1 MARDEFREAR
11 FGFAQLPM
19 VPPFSFSGMTTRL
32 FPLRANLNALQGFC
46 DGYLNIIPPALGRF
60 RVAAPYV
67 FLMMIDYGRMS
78 SRAVNLGW
86 IAQRE
91 VAFAVPLEWYR
102 VLDGQWVF
110 YDWAWNMPFIFV
122 DEDQS
127 QALGRAVYGWP
138 KVLVHLDP
146 EPNLWLHRP
155 RGQVPVMSLSTDV
168 FAKLYAGASQERQVF
183 LKVVRDASSPFA
195 QFPPDL
201 RASPSPWMF
210 MPNAA
215 QNFTDSLWD
224 LWRLITGRAEA
235 PPDTE
240 DRLNNVS
247 LMLRAVMSM
256 VAPVGPDLHYNTINL
271 KQFRSPNDPTRY
283 CYQSVTNARMST
295 RSFNGAGP
303 LGELSMLGGDLSGGY
318 SVHLKCWPSL
328 PIVDVLGLEVHR
340 WWRDGDVDVASLKPV
355 FPFWYSADLDYNAGY
370 NVAWRSYDGVW
381 RDEWG
386 RSHPPAERLRT
397 VDKLYNT
404 TLGPSASPAA
414 GEFIFN
420 GLTLRVLPLLAHK
433 DRVKEFI
440 REYLNEPIKGNAG
453 NYQFELWAGDDDSPL
468 TFVYLSVSTCKER
481 LPKTNDVGSWSESEM
496 SFFVPVRLTG
506 TDRRGAPFESLGLA
520 PAFTFNSN
528 PMSVIISTEVSGVP
542 SIVGDFQVSAQK
554 WMDDRGPS
562 PSSAESFV
570 HVKSNQIPVFGEG
583 QEATLRAV
591 VEVGRDHKRAKG
603 QSVDLH
609 LPAQK
614 TLEFLAP
621 DVFREARSCAFALL
635 AQSDRFKLF
644 TIKQVRDIARPDKAC
659 FQSLVCIYRAFRSVY
674 TIDRVDVPLYVRV
687 HDYPAV
693 PIVERLGLV
702 FRSAER
708 SNGTN
713 AYVLE
718 AHDPFWL
725 STTGLELQSDVLCYR
740 AGDGA
745 WMRGMDEGHFLRTL
759 AGQRVTSPYASESDA
774 VSFDLGSAG
783 PPDLRMEAPPEE
795 EDETRREDEGFEAL
809 RRVWAAE
816 SPVKLVDESLRD
828 FSAKPA
834 PESLS
839 DAQADMP
846 VSFEPGAEATRV
858 TLAPE
863 SSGVS
868 EAVFDRV
875 KEIPPNAILRALLDL
890 RLPDQVA
897 LKRWTEAKS
906 ALQTK
911 LKSLG
916 PDPVRVAKFLRDEV
930 APALRARGDEASRE
944 ALAACD
950 AVERFAEAVR
960 ASLPPPPGG
969 IVPPRP
975 PIDPLKILAAAPK
988 SPRLRWIQEQIQSLA
1003 PPVDGPVSFVRRVAE
1018 GPPPEVRAV
1027 LDENFRHVLD
1037 DLVDS
1042 VARVWSPED
1051 SSRRPS

>member
-32 FPLRANLNALQGFC
+32 FPLRASFNALQSFC

-60 RVAAPYV
+60 KVAAPYV

-110 YDWAWNMPFIFV
+110 HDWAWSMPFIFV

-127 QALGRAVYGWP
+127 QALGRTVYGWP
-138 KVLVHLDP
+138 KVLVHLDS
-146 EPNLWLHRP
+146 EPNMWLHRP

-168 FAKLYAGASQERQVF
+168 FAKLYAGASQEHQVF

-201 RASPSPWMF
+201 RASPSPWMV

-215 QNFTDSLWD
+215 QNFADGLWD
-224 LWRLITGRAEA
+224 LWRLASGLSDA
-235 PPDTE
+235 PPGAE
-240 DRLNNVS
+240 DRANNLG
-247 LMLRAVMSM
+247 LMLRAAMSM

-271 KQFRSPNDPTRY
+271 KQFRSANDPARY
-283 CYQSVTNARMST
+283 CYQAVTNARMVT
-295 RSFNGAGP
+295 RAFNGAGP
-303 LGELSMLGGDLSGGY
+303 LGELSVLGGDLSGGY

-355 FPFWYSADLDYNAGY
+355 FPFWYNADLDYNSGY
-370 NVAWRSYDGVW
+370 NLAWRSYDGVW

-386 RSHPPAERLRT
+386 RSHKPAERLR
-397 VDKLYNT
+397 VADKLYNT

-420 GLTLRVLPLLAHK
+420 GLTLRVMPLLAHK

-440 REYLNEPIKGNAG
+440 REYLNEPLKGNDG
-453 NYQFELWAGDDDSPL
+453 GYEFDLWAGDDDSPQ
-468 TFVYLSVSTCKER
+468 TFVYLAVSTCKER

-496 SFFVPVRLTG
+496 SFFIPVVLRG
-506 TDRRGAPFESLGLA
+506 TDKRGAPFEALGLA

-528 PMSVIISTEVSGVP
+528 PMSVIISTEVSGIP
-542 SIVGDFQVSAQK
+542 SIVGEFNVAAQK
-554 WMDDRGPS
+554 WMDDCGPS
-562 PSSAESFV
+562 PTAAESFV
-570 HVKSNQIPVFGEG
+570 HVRSNQIPVFGEG

-591 VEVGRDHKRAKG
+591 VEVGRDHARASGKG
-603 QSVDLH
+603 ADP
-609 LPAQK
+609 LPAQRP
-614 TLEFLAP
+614 LEFIEP

-635 AQSDRFKLF
+635 AQSDRFKVF

-659 FQSLVCIYRAFRSVY
+659 FQSLVCVYRAFRSVY
-674 TIDRVDVPLYVRV
+674 TIDRIDVPIYARV

-693 PIVERLGLV
+693 PIVDRLGLV
-702 FRSAER
+702 YRSAER

-740 AGDGA
+740 AGDGE
-745 WMRGMDEGHFLRTL
+745 WMRGPDEGHFIRTL
-759 AGQRVTSPYASESDA
+759 AGRKVTSPAVPESDA
-774 VSFDLGSAG
+774 ISFDMGAAS
-783 PPDLRMEAPPEE
+783 PPDIRMEAPLEH
-795 EDETRREDEGFEAL
+795 EDEATREDEGFEAL
-809 RRVWAAE
+809 RRIWAAE
-816 SPVKLVDESLRD
+816 STVKLVNESLRD
-828 FSAKPA
+828 FSMRPA
-834 PESLS
+834 PGALH
-839 DAQADMP
+839 DADAP
-846 VSFEPGAEATRV
+846 VSFEPGAEDTRV

-863 SSGVS
+863 SPGVS
-868 EAVFDRV
+868 AAVFERV
-875 KEIPPNAILRALLDL
+875 KEIPPSAILRALLDL
-890 RLPDQVA
+890 RLPDREA
-897 LKRWTEAKS
+897 LKRWTEAKT

-911 LKSLG
+911 IKSFG
-916 PDPVRVAKFLRDEV
+916 PDPARVAKFLREEV
-930 APALRARGDEASRE
+930 VPALRARGDEDARE

-950 AVERFAEAVR
+950 AVERFVEAVR
-960 ASLPPPPGG
+960 AAAPPLPGG
-969 IVPPRP
+969 SLVPPRP
-975 PIDPLKILAAAPK
+975 PIDPLKVLAVAPK
-988 SPRLRWIQEQIQSLA
+988 IPRLRWIQEQLKSLA
-1003 PPVDGPVSFVRRVAE
+1003 PPAEGPVAFVRRASE
-1018 GPPPEVRAV
+1018 GPPPEVREM
-1027 LDENFRHVLD
+1027 LDANFRHVLD
-1037 DLVDS
+1037 DLVDA
-1042 VARVWSPED
+1042 VARVWKPAEPA
-1051 SSRRPS
+1051 RRPS